1 MSVSHKRLGK
11 HGVLVSNLCLGT
23 MNFGWHTSEEDSFAI
38 MDRALEMGIN
48 FFDTADV
55 YGWSVEHGLTEEIIG
70 RWFAQGGGRRDAVVL
85 ATKVY
90 NPVDRKANLPEVNSD
105 GRSLSAYKIR
115 KHCEGSL
122 KRLQTD
128 WIDLYQMHHVDH
140 ECPWDETWQAFDA
153 LVKQGKVVYVGSS
166 NFAGWDIATACQEAS
181 KRGLMGLVSEQSIYH
196 LDNRMIELEVI
207 PACRHYGLGLIPWS
221 PLAGGLL
228 GGALEKYE
236 TGRRTNE
243 NFTKEVESKRGQ
255 LEKYEALC
263 KEIGHPP
270 GEVALAWLL
279 HNPVVTAPI
288 IGPRTME
295 QLESAVRA
303 ASIELDAETLKTWM
317 RFSPDPAAKRQWP
330 MPGNRKPN
338 GTQPSGKDPAE
349 YFTGSVRVEQR
360 VDAPDPAREFGAH
373 VTFEPG
379 ARTTWHTQ
387 SIPQP
392 FPSTGITHNG
402 LPRW

>member
-1 MSVSHKRLGK
+1 MAVENIRLGK

-38 MDRALEMGIN
+38 MNRALELGIN

-55 YGWSVEHGLTEEIIG
+55 YGWEEEHGRTEEIIG
-70 RWFAQGGGRRDAVVL
+70 NWFAKGGGKRDAVVL

-90 NPVDRKANLPEVNSD
+90 NPVSRKANLAEVNSD

-115 KHCEGSL
+115 KHAEGSL

-128 WIDLYQMHHVDH
+128 WIDIYQMHHIDR
-140 ECPWDETWQAFDA
+140 ECPWDETWQAFNS
-153 LVKQGKVVYVGSS
+153 LVTQGKVVYVGSS

-181 KRGLMGLVSEQSIYH
+181 KRGMSGLVSEQSIYH
-196 LDNRMIELEVI
+196 LNNRHVELEVI

-221 PLAGGLL
+221 PLGGGLL

-236 TGRRTNE
+236 SGRRSNPDFIKMVEE
-243 NFTKEVESKRGQ
+243 NRDKLQ
-255 LEKYEALC
+255 AYEDLC
-263 KEIGHPP
+263 REIGHPA

-288 IGPRTME
+288 IGPRTIE

-303 ASIELDAETLKTWM
+303 TEIKLEDDVLAKLDEI
-317 RFSPDPAAKRQWP
+317 F
-330 MPGNRKPN
+330 PGP
-338 GTQPSGKDPAE
+338 GGE
-349 YFTGSVRVEQR
+349 
-360 VDAPDPAREFGAH
+360 APKAYA
-373 VTFEPG
+373 
-379 ARTTWHTQ
+379 W
-387 SIPQP
+387 
-392 FPSTGITHNG
+392 
-402 LPRW
+402 

>member
-1 MSVSHKRLGK
+1 MAIEHRRLGK

-23 MNFGWHTSEEDSFAI
+23 MNFGWHTSEEDSFRI
-38 MDRALEMGIN
+38 MDRALELGIN

-90 NPVDRKANLPEVNSD
+90 NPVSRKANLPEPNSD
-105 GRSLSAYKIR
+105 GRNLSAYKIR

-128 WIDLYQMHHVDH
+128 WIDLYQMHHIDRD
-140 ECPWDETWQAFDA
+140 CPWDETWQAFDNLA
-153 LVKQGKVVYVGSS
+153 KQGKIVYVGSS

-181 KRGLMGLVSEQSIYH
+181 KRNLMGLVSEQSIYH
-196 LDNRMIELEVI
+196 LDNRMVELEVI

-221 PLAGGLL
+221 PLGGGLL
-228 GGALEKYE
+228 GGALEKVE
-236 TGRRTNE
+236 SGRRTSE
-243 NFTKEVESKRGQ
+243 EMLKRIEANRDK
-255 LEKYEALC
+255 LERYEALC
-263 KEIGHPP
+263 RELGEPP
-270 GEVALAWLL
+270 AAVALAWLL

-303 ASIELDAETLKTWM
+303 TEITLDEDAL
-317 RFSPDPAAKRQWP
+317 AALDEIF
-330 MPGNRKPN
+330 PGP
-338 GTQPSGKDPAE
+338 GGE
-349 YFTGSVRVEQR
+349 
-360 VDAPDPAREFGAH
+360 APKAYA
-373 VTFEPG
+373 
-379 ARTTWHTQ
+379 W
-387 SIPQP
+387 
-392 FPSTGITHNG
+392 
-402 LPRW
+402 

>member
-1 MSVSHKRLGK
+1 MAIEHRRLGK

-38 MDRALEMGIN
+38 MNRALELGIN

-55 YGWSVEHGLTEEIIG
+55 YGWADEHGRTEEIIG
-70 RWFAQGGGRRDAVVL
+70 NWLAENPRRRDAVVL

-90 NPVDRKANLPEVNSD
+90 NMVSRKANFAEVNSD

-122 KRLQTD
+122 SRLQTD
-128 WIDLYQMHHVDH
+128 WIDIYQMHHVDRD
-140 ECPWDETWQAFDA
+140 CPWDETWQAFDS

-181 KRGLMGLVSEQSIYH
+181 KRGMMGLVSEQSIYH
-196 LDNRMIELEVI
+196 LDNRHIELEVI

-236 TGRRTNE
+236 SGRRSNPD
-243 NFTKEVESKRGQ
+243 FVKMVEDNR
-255 LEKYEALC
+255 EKLQAYEDLC
-263 KEIGHPP
+263 REIGHPP

-288 IGPRTME
+288 IGPRTIE
-295 QLESAVRA
+295 QLESAVKA
-303 ASIELDAETLKTWM
+303 TEIVLDEATLA
-317 RFSPDPAAKRQWP
+317 RLDEIF
-330 MPGNRKPN
+330 PGP
-338 GTQPSGKDPAE
+338 GGE
-349 YFTGSVRVEQR
+349 
-360 VDAPDPAREFGAH
+360 APKAYA
-373 VTFEPG
+373 
-379 ARTTWHTQ
+379 W
-387 SIPQP
+387 
-392 FPSTGITHNG
+392 
-402 LPRW
+402 